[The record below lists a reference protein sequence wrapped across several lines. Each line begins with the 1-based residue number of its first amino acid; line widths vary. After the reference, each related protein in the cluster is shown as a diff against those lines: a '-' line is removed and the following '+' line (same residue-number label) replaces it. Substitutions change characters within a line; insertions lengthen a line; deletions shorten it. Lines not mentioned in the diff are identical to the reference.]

1 MQDSIINEPGMVGQQ
16 SFKGLAEAGAIG
28 RMGPGVEPV
37 VPLDAAGQGQPG
49 QVGRADKDF
58 LIIPISEKIGLGV
71 EGMMGDIVKTQLQL
85 LPQGIF
91 KQVEGD
97 RLGDIEII
105 AAQNPDRHAPGGGC
119 FKILQHQPDTG
130 AH

>member
-16 SFKGLAEAGAIG
+16 SFKGLAEAGAIS
-28 RMGPGVEPV
+28 RVSPGIKPV
-37 VPLDAAGQGQPG
+37 VPLDAIGQGRPG

-71 EGMMGDIVKTQLQL
+71 EGMIGNIVKAQLQL
-85 LPQGIF
+85 VTEAIF
-91 KQVEGD
+91 KQIEGD

-119 FKILQHQPDTG
+119 FKILQHQADAG

>member
-37 VPLDAAGQGQPG
+37 VPLDAAGQGRPG

-71 EGMMGDIVKTQLQL
+71 EGMIGNIVKAQLQL
-85 LPQGIF
+85 VTEAIF
-91 KQVEGD
+91 KQIEGD

-105 AAQNPDRHAPGGGC
+105 AAENPDRHAPGRGG
-119 FKILQHQPDTG
+119 FKILQHQADAG
-130 AH
+130 HH